1 MNSSIQEIQNNQVT
15 FTQWYSDLFNAP
27 DVLSK
32 KSANGRPDILD
43 QQPVEKVQKQLANF
57 AGFLMARILVPAWQ
71 EEMGHPSETDAAE
84 GKPSE
89 GKDREDLTPV
99 SQLDPYVRHAEQFVS
114 YIYLGFIQN
123 VLGRMRTL
131 VMCIL
136 LLFIASTI
144 AMSSYPFDP
153 RPTISGAMVL
163 LLVVLTAAIAFVYAQ
178 VHRDPILSF
187 VTNTKPGE
195 LGGDFW
201 LKLLGFGAGPVLGL
215 LTTLFP
221 QLTDFL
227 FSWVQPSLTSIK

>member
-1 MNSSIQEIQNNQVT
+1 LDLYNSS
-15 FTQWYSDLFNAP
+15 D
-27 DVLSK
+27 DV
-32 KSANGRPDILD
+32 D
-43 QQPVEKVQKQLANF
+43 QQPIERVQKLLANF
-57 AGFLMARILVPAWQ
+57 AGFLMTKILAPAWR
-71 EEMGHPSETDAAE
+71 EEKGEQLAGDVAGVGVSSGDKE
-84 GKPSE
+84 
-89 GKDREDLTPV
+89 REELTPV
-99 SQLDPYVRHAEQFVS
+99 SQLDPYLRHAEHLVG
-114 YIYLGFIQN
+114 YVYLGFIQN
-123 VLGRMRTL
+123 VLGRMRSL

-136 LLFIASTI
+136 LLFIAATF
-144 AMSSYPFDP
+144 AMASYPFDP

-163 LLVVLTAAIAFVYAQ
+163 LFGVLTTAIVFVYAQ
-178 VHRDPILSF
+178 VHRDPILSL